1 MSDGGLGETSVK
13 CVLVAVYG
21 GIAQRIASEGGVR
34 VGLHAGRPCMMD
46 EKTGRQIRNA
56 G

>member
-21 GIAQRIASEGGVR
+21 GIAQRIASGGGYVLVSTR
-34 VGLHAGRPCMMD
+34 DGR
-46 EKTGRQIRNA
+46 A
-56 G
+56 